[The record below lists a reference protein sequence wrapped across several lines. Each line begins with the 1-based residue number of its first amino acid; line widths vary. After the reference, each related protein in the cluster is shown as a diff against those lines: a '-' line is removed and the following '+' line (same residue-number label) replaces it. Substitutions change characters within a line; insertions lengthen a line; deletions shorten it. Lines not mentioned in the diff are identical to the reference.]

1 MGGGEQPHGHSPI
14 VEDIRIHQQ
23 DRHAATQHVATM
35 PERNDTAV
43 AKRWIFDQH
52 YAPTAL
58 VPRHLIAQIRCAIAD
73 RDCDLVYAARVENS
87 EVSRQQALAAE
98 AQKGFRRRLRTHS
111 PAATSGEDQ
120 SATDA
125 MVRLHANRRS
135 KYRMRADT
143 NSTL

>member
-1 MGGGEQPHGHSPI
+1 VGGGEQPHGQSAI

-23 DRHAATQHVATM
+23 DRHAATQHVAAM

-43 AKRWIFDQH
+43 VQRGIFDQH
-52 YAPTAL
+52 DAPAAL
-58 VPRHLIAQIRCAIAD
+58 VPRHLIAQIRRAIAD
-73 RDCDLVYAARVENS
+73 RDGDLAYAARVENS
-87 EVSRQQALAAE
+87 EVSRKQALAAE

-135 KYRMRADT
+135 KYRMRTDT